1 MGLSD
6 ITVVAT
12 CYGDYWETFH
22 ESWRSAIVALD
33 PAPAQVIL
41 VTDVP
46 RPVPGVTNIVIGD
59 AHMAD
64 YWMVGAL
71 AADTTWV
78 ALSGFDDVWETD
90 AMAPFDTDAD
100 VYGFPVRMS
109 GLMSGPFAYTGGF
122 ETICHVGY
130 NPMLGDFFYRR
141 DLLERLPLRRI
152 GYMDWAHFAEMS
164 HFGYRFDAGGPVR
177 ASKLRHPA
185 AFSLVNDP
193 TCQREIDDFK
203 ARLNAGLIDE
213 GVPEWRS

>member
-1 MGLSD
+1 MGLSG

-12 CYGDYWETFH
+12 CYGDYWDTFGDQWQA
-22 ESWRSAIVALD
+22 SIAALD
-33 PAPAQVIL
+33 PPPAEVIL
-41 VTDVP
+41 VSDVP
-46 RPVPGVTNIVIGD
+46 HDVDGVWNIVIGP

-71 AADTTWV
+71 ASQTEWV
-78 ALSGFDDVWETD
+78 SLSGFDDVWATD
-90 AMAPFDTDAD
+90 AMTPFETTAD
-100 VYGFPVRMS
+100 VYGFPVMMTGLRS
-109 GLMSGPFAYTGGF
+109 GLFAYTGGY

-141 DLLERLPLRRI
+141 DLLERLPLRRM

-177 ASKLRHPA
+177 AYKTRHPA

-193 TCQREIDDFK
+193 DCQREIDEFK
-203 ARLNAGLIDE
+203 VRLNAGLIEE
-213 GVPEWRS
+213 GVA